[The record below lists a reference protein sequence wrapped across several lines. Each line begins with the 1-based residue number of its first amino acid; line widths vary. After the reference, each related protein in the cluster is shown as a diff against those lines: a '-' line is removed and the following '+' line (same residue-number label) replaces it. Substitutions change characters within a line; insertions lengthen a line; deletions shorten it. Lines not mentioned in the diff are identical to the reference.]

1 MKTDKMFYK
10 MIDNLPYSIKPKNYD
25 EFRRNLTKCL
35 KKKLFPGNPKTLYE
49 MLLECNMKKLREMG
63 IKVSMEMVSEQTIIE
78 ISLMYI
84 QDVFEFDMRVPQ
96 GCPNE
101 NEYLGVFMEP
111 LMKKYNFGVHHYH
124 C

>member
-1 MKTDKMFYK
+1 MITDKMYYK

-49 MLLECNMKKLREMG
+49 MLVECNMRDLKKRG

>member
-1 MKTDKMFYK
+1 MITDKMYYK

-49 MLLECNMKKLREMG
+49 MLVECNMKQLRNMG
-63 IKVSMEMVSEQTIIE
+63 VKVSMEMVSEHTIME
-78 ISLMYI
+78 ICMMYI
-84 QDVFEFDMRVPQ
+84 EDDFEFDMRVPQ
-96 GCPNE
+96 ECPNE
-101 NEYLGVFMEP
+101 DEYIYVFMEP
-111 LMKKYNFGVHHYH
+111 LMKKGNFGIHHYY

>member
-1 MKTDKMFYK
+1 MITDKMYYK

-25 EFRRNLTKCL
+25 EFRSNLTKCL

-84 QDVFEFDMRVPQ
+84 QDVFEFEMRVPQ

>member
-1 MKTDKMFYK
+1 MITDKMYYK

-25 EFRRNLTKCL
+25 EFRRKLTKCL

-49 MLLECNMKKLREMG
+49 MLVEYNMKKLKEKG
-63 IKVSMEMVSEQTIIE
+63 IKTTVEMVSEQTIIE

-84 QDVFEFDMRVPQ
+84 QDVFEFDVRVPQ
-96 GCPNE
+96 GCPNVD
-101 NEYLGVFMEP
+101 EYFYVFHEP
-111 LMKKYNFGVHHYH
+111 LMKKYNFGIHHYY

>member
-1 MKTDKMFYK
+1 MITDKMYYK

-84 QDVFEFDMRVPQ
+84 QDVFEFEMRVPQ

-111 LMKKYNFGVHHYH
+111 LMKKYNFGVHHHH

>member
-1 MKTDKMFYK
+1 MITDKMFFK

-84 QDVFEFDMRVPQ
+84 QDVFEFEMRVPQ

>member
-35 KKKLFPGNPKTLYE
+35 KKKLYPGNPKTLYE
-49 MLLECNMKKLREMG
+49 MLVECNMKELRRKG
-63 IKVSMEMVSEQTIIE
+63 IKVPVEMVSEQTIME

-84 QDVFEFDMRVPQ
+84 QDEFEFDMRVPQ

-101 NEYLGVFMEP
+101 KEYLEVFMKP
-111 LMKKYNFGVHHYH
+111 LMMKGNFGIHHYY